1 MSVAKEYNLT
11 FTISERN
18 DFMRRPQIGVSNIHG
33 NSLYHEIASFLEPN
47 GLEMIEH
54 IKSEI
59 HSLDYSFEFKGVNIW
74 GYHDSESI
82 EIRNYPP
89 NLPVVIFNTGG
100 KEVVVP
106 VSDFLT
112 ILDEWKNFVEKVP
125 KPHWLDRR

>member
-11 FTISERN
+11 FVISEMN
-18 DFMRRPQIGVSNIHG
+18 DFIRPEIGVSNING
-33 NSLYHEIASFLEPN
+33 SSLYHEIASFLEPN

-54 IKSEI
+54 IESEI
-59 HSLDYSFEFKGVNIW
+59 RSLDYNFEFKGINIW
-74 GYHDSESI
+74 GYHDAESI
-82 EIRNYPP
+82 EIRNFPP

-112 ILDEWKNFVEKVP
+112 ILEEWRIFVEKVP
-125 KPHWLDRR
+125 KPHWLDKR

>member
-11 FTISERN
+11 FVISEMN
-18 DFMRRPQIGVSNIHG
+18 DFFRPEIGVSNING
-33 NSLYHEIASFLEPN
+33 NSLYHEIVSFLQPN

-54 IKSEI
+54 IESEI
-59 HSLDYSFEFKGVNIW
+59 RSLDYNFEFKGINIW
-74 GYHDSESI
+74 GYHDAESI
-82 EIRNYPP
+82 EIRNFPP

-112 ILDEWKNFVEKVP
+112 ILEEWRIFVEKVP
-125 KPHWLDRR
+125 KPHWLDKR

>member
-11 FTISERN
+11 FVISEMN
-18 DFMRRPQIGVSNIHG
+18 DFIRPEIGVSNING
-33 NSLYHEIASFLEPN
+33 SSLYHEIASFLQPN

-54 IKSEI
+54 IESEI
-59 HSLDYSFEFKGVNIW
+59 RSLDYNFEFKGINIW
-74 GYHDSESI
+74 GYHDAESI
-82 EIRNYPP
+82 EIRNFPP

-112 ILDEWKNFVEKVP
+112 ILEEWRIFVEKVP
-125 KPHWLDRR
+125 KPHWLDKR